1 MQSGPLRVT
10 RALPVP
16 PARRDAAVTLAA
28 EHVHMAGYRA
38 LAAAGRSIVALLNRR
53 FEEELPG
60 QRRPEAV
67 LAGTVD
73 FDKVNTP
80 SAVIQYPA
88 VSVYCY
94 RLSVDRETRP
104 GWSSVASFDGIPR
117 LPVRMHLLVSAWD
130 EVAEAELEWLGLAAR
145 VLETEPILTR
155 PLLHPSGDW
164 APGDAIQ
171 VVQDDLALDS
181 MSEAFQALTTDY
193 RLCITYLARVIRI
206 EGPSR
211 PPAGPVTSVFAGTS
225 GVTP

>member
-1 MQSGPLRVT
+1 MTV
-10 RALPVP
+10 
-16 PARRDAAVTLAA
+16 AV
-28 EHVHMAGYRA
+28 EHDDVAGYRA
-38 LAAAGRSIVALLNRR
+38 LAAVGRSLVALLNRR
-53 FEEELPG
+53 FAEELPG

-67 LAGTVD
+67 MTGTAD

-94 RLSVDRETRP
+94 RLSVDRETRA
-104 GWSSVASFDGIPR
+104 GWSAVASYDGVPR
-117 LPVRMHLLVSAWD
+117 LPLRMHLLVSAWD

-145 VLETEPILTR
+145 VLESEPILTG

-164 APGDAIQ
+164 AAGDAIQ

-193 RLCITYLARVIRI
+193 RLCITYLARVIRLDG
-206 EGPSR
+206 ERQQPTGRVATVYSGTFGA
-211 PPAGPVTSVFAGTS
+211 PP
-225 GVTP
+225 